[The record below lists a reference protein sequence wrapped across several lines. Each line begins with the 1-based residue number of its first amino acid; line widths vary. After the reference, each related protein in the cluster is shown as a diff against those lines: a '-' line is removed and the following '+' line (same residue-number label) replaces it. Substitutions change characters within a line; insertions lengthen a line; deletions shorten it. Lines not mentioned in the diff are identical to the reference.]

1 MRREGRIVIIGAGPT
16 GLGAAYRLG
25 EAGYDD
31 YEIYEAE
38 SSAGG
43 LSSSYTDE
51 AGFTWDLGGHV
62 HFSHYPFY
70 DEACRRALGAEGF
83 LTHVRKSFIQVMN
96 RLVRYPFQNHLK
108 DLTTES
114 AMECLLGIAEATYL
128 RSAAPNNFIEW
139 MTGVFGKGVVRL
151 FMEPYNREVW
161 AYPLEQMS
169 FSWLGERVAMT
180 GLAEALRAVL
190 SDDGSDGWGPNNI
203 FRYPKQGRTGLL
215 FARLAG
221 VAGARLTLGKR
232 LVSVN
237 PAKRRVR
244 FADGTETAY
253 DWLISTIPVD
263 RLISMMTGVPAAD
276 RDAAAGLVH
285 NSSILVG
292 VGLRGDSPSDR
303 HWLYFPEDRFPFY
316 RLTYLCNYSP
326 ALVPNKGGPYLSL
339 MCETSFSALGPP
351 PEDNIEERVIEGLLA
366 AGILSKGDLSEILS
380 VSKRL
385 FKYAYPVPTADRDR
399 RLRAVFHFLEPLGVL
414 SRGRFGAFRYEL
426 GNMDHSFMQGAEA
439 VERILFNRGERVF
452 QVP

>member
-25 EAGYDD
+25 ELGYDD

-38 SSAGG
+38 DSAGG

-62 HFSHYPFY
+62 HFSHYPHY

-108 DLTTES
+108 DLPAES
-114 AMECLLGIAEATYL
+114 TLECLLGIAEATYL
-128 RSAAPNNFIEW
+128 RSAAPKNFLEW
-139 MTGVFGKGVVRL
+139 MTAVFGKGVVRL
-151 FMEPYNREVW
+151 FMEPYNRKVW
-161 AYPLEQMS
+161 AHPLEEMS
-169 FSWLGERVAMT
+169 FSWLGERIAVT
-180 GLAEALRAVL
+180 GLEEALRGIL

-203 FRYPKQGRTGLL
+203 FRYPKQGGTGLL
-215 FARLAG
+215 FARLAEM
-221 VAGARLTLGKR
+221 AGDRLRLGKR

-237 PAKRRVR
+237 AAKRRVR

-263 RLISMMTGVPAAD
+263 RLISMMTGVPGKVG
-276 RDAAAGLVH
+276 DAAAGLVH
-285 NSSILVG
+285 NSAIVVG
-292 VGLRGDSPSDR
+292 VGLRGDSPSGR

-316 RLTYLCNYSP
+316 RLTYLSHYSP
-326 ALVPNKGGPYLSL
+326 ALVPNKGGPHLSL
-339 MCETSFSALGPP
+339 LCETSFPALGPP
-351 PEDNIEERVIEGLLA
+351 PEDNFEERVIEGLCA
-366 AGILSKGDLSEILS
+366 AGILSRGDLSEILS

-385 FKYAYPVPTADRDR
+385 LNYAYPVPTTDRDR

-414 SRGRFGAFRYEL
+414 SRGRFGAFRYEV

-439 VERILFNRGERVF
+439 VERILFGREESVF
-452 QVP
+452 QIP